1 MRPSWERWPPNCCE
15 ICVGPWVRKGEHWG
29 ICGKSDSLE
38 FGTSTDTRF
47 RCPAFERRPEPSRT
61 EVARAL
67 LRCRQSCDNLNS
79 QLNPQQRA

>member
-15 ICVGPWVRKGEHWG
+15 SCIGPWVRKGEYWG

-47 RCPAFERRPEPSRT
+47 RCPAFERRPEPPASPNRGGEGT
-61 EVARAL
+61 VAVPSK
-67 LRCRQSCDNLNS
+67 LR
-79 QLNPQQRA
+79 